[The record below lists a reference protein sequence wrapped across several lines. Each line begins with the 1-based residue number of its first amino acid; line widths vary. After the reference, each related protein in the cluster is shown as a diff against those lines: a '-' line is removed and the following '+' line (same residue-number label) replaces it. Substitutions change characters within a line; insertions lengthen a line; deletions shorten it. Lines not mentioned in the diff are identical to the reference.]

1 MSSSMP
7 ARADASVLPLARL
20 LRRACIVVIVAY
32 GAWIVASGPRLS
44 PDSQTYSRWADTLI
58 AMRFNLFT
66 YLREQTFVVPPVF
79 YILWTLV
86 IAVLK
91 STLGAA
97 WPWGVLF
104 LNWLSIG
111 WGSYVMLDRIRR
123 LTASAAG
130 MLLGMLLL
138 LTAADLLMFAP
149 FVLSDLIFWAI
160 STAVIGLAL
169 QLAAGDDERPRVK
182 TVITGTALTLVALAF
197 RPVGIPL
204 LVIWGVAVITAPWP
218 RVLDRFGSLLLAAV
232 SASAIAVVFLHAYLL
247 MHPDRWPGATPP
259 FLTLLSDEYH
269 RGVLVYA
276 PGSDFVVQPAT
287 TVPAA
292 ARLTLQKLLYFVTPW
307 LPHFSVSHTLL
318 NLIFFVPAYG
328 LSAIAVTTR
337 ERLSPAQ
344 RRATILLAAY
354 VIALSVFHAMMQIEF
369 DHRYRLPMLPVLI
382 MLSATGLEAARRPE
396 MLAATGRTK

>member
-1 MSSSMP
+1 MP
-7 ARADASVLPLARL
+7 ARADAAAVPLSRL
-20 LRRACIVVIVAY
+20 VRRACIVVLVAY
-32 GAWIVASGPRLS
+32 GVWIVASGARFS

-58 AMRFNLFT
+58 AMRFNVFA

-79 YILWTLV
+79 YILWTFV

-111 WGSYVMLDRIRR
+111 WGSYVTLDRVRH
-123 LTASAAG
+123 LTTSAAG
-130 MLLGMLLL
+130 ILLGVMLL
-138 LTAADLLMFAP
+138 LTAFDLLMFTP
-149 FVLSDLIFWAI
+149 FVLSDLMFWAV
-160 STAVIGLAL
+160 STTVIGLAVRL
-169 QLAAGDDERPRVK
+169 SSDDEEPRLR
-182 TVITGTALTLVALAF
+182 TVLTGTALTLVALAF

-204 LVIWGVAVITAPWP
+204 LVIWGLAVVTAPWQA
-218 RVLDRFGSLLLAAV
+218 VLDRFGSLVLAAV
-232 SASAIAVVFLHAYLL
+232 SAGAIAVVVLHAYLL
-247 MHPDRWPGATPP
+247 MHPDQWPGTTPP
-259 FLTLLSDEYH
+259 FLALLSDEYH

-276 PGSDFVVQPAT
+276 PGSDFVVPAAT

-292 ARLTLQKLLYFVTPW
+292 ARLTLQKLLYFLTPW
-307 LPHFSVSHTLL
+307 LPHFSTSHTLL

-328 LSAIAVTTR
+328 LSAIAIAKR
-337 ERLSPAQ
+337 HGLSPAQ
-344 RRATILLAAY
+344 RRATILLASY

-382 MLSATGLEAARRPE
+382 MLSAAGLEAARRPE
-396 MLAATGRTK
+396 MPVTTGRTK

>member
-1 MSSSMP
+1 MP
-7 ARADASVLPLARL
+7 ARADASTRPLARL
-20 LRRACIVVIVAY
+20 LRLACIIVLTAY
-32 GAWIVASGPRLS
+32 GAWIVAAGPRFS

-58 AMRFNLFT
+58 AMRFNVAA
-66 YLREQTFVVPPVF
+66 YLREQSFVVPPVF

-86 IAVLK
+86 IAILK
-91 STLGAA
+91 SLLGAA

-111 WGSYVMLDRIRR
+111 WGSYVTLDRIRH

-130 MLLGMLLL
+130 MLLGVLLL

-149 FVLSDLIFWAI
+149 FVLSDVMFWAV
-160 STAVIGLAL
+160 SAAVIGLAVRL
-169 QLAAGDDERPRVK
+169 SAGDEEEPRLRIVFA
-182 TVITGTALTLVALAF
+182 GTALTLVALAF

-204 LVIWGVAVITAPWP
+204 LVIWCLAVVTARWP
-218 RVLDRFGSLLLAAV
+218 IVLDRFGSLVLAAV
-232 SASAIAVVFLHAYLL
+232 GASAIAVVFLHAYLL
-247 MHPDRWPGATPP
+247 MHPEHWPFGSAPA
-259 FLTLLSDEYH
+259 FLTLVSDEYH

-276 PGSDFVVQPAT
+276 PGADFVVQAAT
-287 TVPAA
+287 TVPGA
-292 ARLTLQKLLYFVTPW
+292 ARLTLQKLLYFLTPW

-328 LSAIAVTTR
+328 LSAIAITTR
-337 ERLSPAQ
+337 ERLSPPQ
-344 RRATILLAAY
+344 RRATILLASY

-382 MLSATGLEAARRPE
+382 MLSAIGLEAARRPE
-396 MLAATGRTK
+396 RLAATGRTK

>member
-1 MSSSMP
+1 MSSSMTGRP
-7 ARADASVLPLARL
+7 EVSGLALL
-20 LRRACIVVIVAY
+20 LRRACIVVIAAY
-32 GAWIVASGPRLS
+32 GVWIIASGARFS

-58 AMRFNLFT
+58 ALRFNVAA
-66 YLREQTFVVPPVF
+66 YLREQSFVVPPVF

-91 STLGAA
+91 SLLGAS

-111 WGSYVMLDRIRR
+111 WGSYVTLDRIRH

-130 MLLGMLLL
+130 MLLGVLLL
-138 LTAADLLMFAP
+138 LTAGDLLMFTP
-149 FVLSDLIFWAI
+149 FVLSDLIFWAV
-160 STAVIGLAL
+160 STTVIGLAV
-169 QLAAGDDERPRVK
+169 QLSGDDEGPRLK
-182 TVITGTALTLVALAF
+182 TVITGTVLTLVALAF

-204 LVIWGVAVITAPWP
+204 LVIWGLAVVTAPLP
-218 RVLDRFGSLLLAAV
+218 IVLERFGSLVLAAV
-232 SASAIAVVFLHAYLL
+232 SASAIAAVFLHAYLL
-247 MHPDRWPGATPP
+247 MHPDQWPGSTPP

-276 PGSDFVVQPAT
+276 PGSDFVVPPAT
-287 TVPAA
+287 TVAGA

-337 ERLSPAQ
+337 DRLSPAQ
-344 RRATILLAAY
+344 RRATILLASY
-354 VIALSVFHAMMQIEF
+354 VIAVSVFHAMMQIEF

-382 MLSATGLEAARRPE
+382 MLSAIGLEAARRPE
-396 MLAATGRTK
+396 MLVATGRTK